1 MTIAWLSVDK
11 WLLEMADRWGN
22 TGFIVFSVVVSL
34 VLCVWWI
41 PRTTDWMVAAS
52 AGLAGRYLGR
62 DQRTL
67 VINCSTNNPELFSM
81 LLAFLMLRLGG
92 VANPLGSNLAN
103 IYLMFGVAL
112 LFSLLV
118 LTLRGGP
125 AKAGQLVSLMWR
137 ERGLFRWHLLLSL
150 VLFAAASGAYYLLV
164 GVDQFGLV
172 PGEPRVPPAWKMLL
186 AAALMIAA
194 MAVFVA
200 FDRRL
205 KRKRPGLYLDID
217 ETGHVASWGLFVA
230 GTAGLVAACWLMNVL
245 FSVWTEL
252 YDDQLARVMGPA
264 VFAALHYFVGALI
277 TSLPEMT
284 VAVKNYLRLTAADL
298 NTALASATFSNAAN
312 LGIAVIGS
320 LIAAALLAL
329 GLDMV
334 L

>member
-1 MTIAWLSVDK
+1 MTIASFSVDK

-22 TGFIVFSVVVSL
+22 AGFIPFSIGVSL
-34 VLCVWWI
+34 LLCLWWI

-52 AGLAGRYLGR
+52 AGLAGKYLGR

-81 LLAFLMLRLGG
+81 LVAFLMLRLGG

-103 IYLMFGVAL
+103 IYLMFGFALVFALVAL
-112 LFSLLV
+112 A
-118 LTLRGGP
+118 LRGGP
-125 AKAGQLVSLMWR
+125 ARAGKLLALIWR
-137 ERGLFRWHLLLSL
+137 ERSLFRWHLLLSL
-150 VLFAAASGAYYLLV
+150 GMFIAASAGYYLLV

-172 PGEPRVPPAWKMLL
+172 AGEPRVPAASTMLV
-186 AAALMIAA
+186 AAGLMIAA

-200 FDRRL
+200 FDRRM

-217 ETGHVASWGLFVA
+217 ETGHVASWSLFAA
-230 GTAGLVAACWLMNVL
+230 GTVGLVAACWLMNVL

-252 YDDQLARVMGPA
+252 YDDELAKVLGPA
-264 VFAALHYFVGALI
+264 VFAALHYFVGALV
-277 TSLPEMT
+277 TSLPELT
-284 VAVKNYLRLTAADL
+284 VAVKNYKRLTSADL
-298 NTALASATFSNAAN
+298 NTALASATFSNVAN
-312 LGIAVIGS
+312 LGIAVIGA